1 MSVRASIY
9 RQKDLKIRV
18 GKQMLQKTFV
28 INSSQL
34 VFTDQQFCT
43 SVSGSRFK
51 MKNPFRN
58 EKKKS

>member
-1 MSVRASIY
+1 MTVGASIY
-9 RQKDLKIRV
+9 RQKDLKIHV

-43 SVSGSRFK
+43 LFQAHASR
-51 MKNPFRN
+51 
-58 EKKKS
+58 